1 MNQVEVCNLALGRIG
16 QGASRPLQAL
26 DEGSETANACLRVF
40 APAMAAM
47 LREYEWPF
55 ATRSAALSVS
65 AEAVDGWAYV
75 YAYPDNCAYLL
86 AVAEAG
92 QDATRLPVKALR
104 RPFGLVAAA
113 DGESLL
119 VASNV
124 PEARAW
130 YTVNVTNPHFGDAL
144 FQDALAW
151 RVAAELGLGLKA
163 DPQLSVNAGNQYRLA
178 LSKALAAVANETG
191 ALGEEWLQ
199 DAGDVLAR
207 SGYDLRSYPQPW
219 AWPAR

>member
-16 QGASRPLQAL
+16 QGASKPVQSLS
-26 DEGSETANACLRVF
+26 EGGEVANACLRVF
-40 APAMAAM
+40 QPSLDAM
-47 LREYEWPF
+47 LREYAWPF
-55 ATRSAALSVS
+55 ARRCAALSAS
-65 AEAVDGWAYV
+65 SEAVEGWAYV

-113 DGESLL
+113 GGESLL

-163 DPQLSVNAGNQYRLA
+163 DPKLSVNAGNQYRLA

-199 DAGDVLAR
+199 DAGEVSAR
-207 SGYDLRSYPQPW
+207 SGYDASPYPW
-219 AWPAR
+219 DGRR